1 MIGVTKNNP
10 ITEGGHF
17 LGVERFDACLSSYRH
32 KDRGFYNRS
41 RGNKKPKPG
50 LIFLAGFK
58 YLKPKH
64 QELRSGLKLGDG

>member
-1 MIGVTKNNP
+1 M
-10 ITEGGHF
+10 
-17 LGVERFDACLSSYRH
+17 GVERFDACLSSDRH
-32 KDRGFYNRS
+32 KDRGFYDRS

-64 QELRSGLKLGDG
+64 QELRSGLKLRDGG